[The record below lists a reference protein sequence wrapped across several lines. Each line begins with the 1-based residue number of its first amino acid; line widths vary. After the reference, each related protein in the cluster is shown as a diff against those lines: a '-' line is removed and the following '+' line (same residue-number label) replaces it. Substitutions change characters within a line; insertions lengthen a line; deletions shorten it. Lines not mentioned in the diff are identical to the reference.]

1 MSRGISTARAG
12 SHTRQ
17 TPRHLEEPLET
28 KNLPRK
34 PGNYGPFVLND
45 DGTWGMVELVPVG
58 DFYVAQNWED
68 HYTWQPDI

>member
-1 MSRGISTARAG
+1 M
-12 SHTRQ
+12 
-17 TPRHLEEPLET
+17 ET